1 VPQSLSITEPN
12 AQLADAA
19 GTEDDSMTD
28 DDFDLDVDALI
39 EEILPLI
46 EGRDWNVTIYAL
58 VELLLGGAEDQDDM
72 DAIFE
77 IVKDV
82 ANGLFS
88 EEVTIQ

>member
-1 VPQSLSITEPN
+1 
-12 AQLADAA
+12 
-19 GTEDDSMTD
+19 MTD

>member
-1 VPQSLSITEPN
+1 
-12 AQLADAA
+12 
-19 GTEDDSMTD
+19 MTD

-77 IVKDV
+77 IVKSV
-82 ANGLFS
+82 ANNLLS

>member
-1 VPQSLSITEPN
+1 MI
-12 AQLADAA
+12 
-19 GTEDDSMTD
+19 D

-77 IVKDV
+77 IVKSV
-82 ANGLFS
+82 ANNLLS